1 MEAIQSDNMVVRFI
15 GKPSAD
21 VDAFHQFL
29 SQHFVEPFEFQFT
42 ADINEAALNEL
53 VSGHPSVAPNKSC
66 QPPDIRIVVTD
77 QATIKPFT
85 NTGLRGVTSVM
96 CGHSNQDAI
105 QAFNA
110 GVGMFFCLSA
120 SVEDKRRQIHRLY
133 LKYQTRIQALKWQL
147 VSEQLARQRACSPAR
162 LMAELT
168 SVKSNCSRPSQQIA
182 MRCGVDWQYVDWQTI
197 RYVEAAGDYMCV
209 YTQEETLIVRSTLTE
224 MARRLPKHAFIR
236 VSRSIIVNTQFV
248 KRLIKL
254 NSRVNYVELQDGSK
268 VKISRRLMPVCFQQ
282 LDAALS
288 QS

>member
-53 VSGHPSVAPNKSC
+53 VSSHPSVAPNNSC

-110 GVGMFFCLSA
+110 GVGMFFLFICQRGRKA
-120 SVEDKRRQIHRLY
+120 
-133 LKYQTRIQALKWQL
+133 QAN
-147 VSEQLARQRACSPAR
+147 SPA
-162 LMAELT
+162 
-168 SVKSNCSRPSQQIA
+168 
-182 MRCGVDWQYVDWQTI
+182 
-197 RYVEAAGDYMCV
+197 
-209 YTQEETLIVRSTLTE
+209 
-224 MARRLPKHAFIR
+224 
-236 VSRSIIVNTQFV
+236 VS
-248 KRLIKL
+248 
-254 NSRVNYVELQDGSK
+254 
-268 VKISRRLMPVCFQQ
+268 
-282 LDAALS
+282 
-288 QS
+288 